1 MITKLYYWLFING
14 WNYAHDVKLLHL
26 DRALQCGLV
35 QKRGKKPK
43 LSCIQAVGGAIHALS
58 HIAVIKFTQIGSA
71 CVFNL

>member
-1 MITKLYYWLFING
+1 MIRKVILLAVING
-14 WNYAHDVKLLHL
+14 WNCAHDVKPLHL

-43 LSCIQAVGGAIHALS
+43 LSCIQAVGGAIHTLS
-58 HIAVIKFTQIGSA
+58 HIAVIKFMQIGSA